1 MSRGSIPIRK
11 AVLIVAVAWILSLV
25 TTLAVVYV
33 SSSIIKDGTLTTN
46 KIADSAVSNLKLGAR
61 AIPFNTTFRTEQVAK
76 TTASWENITGM
87 LVTITLERNSTLLIM
102 FNTQASIQDK
112 NNTIAWQAL
121 VNTKA
126 ALPGSLYMQPPGEG
140 SKWSDISCNFYEN
153 RVGPGK
159 YTVYIQWLVTGSI
172 GYIGYRS
179 LIVIALPE

>member
-87 LVTITLERNSTLLIM
+87 SVTITLERNSTLLIM

-112 NNTIAWQAL
+112 KTTQ
-121 VNTKA
+121 
-126 ALPGSLYMQPPGEG
+126 LPGKLWSIQRQPFQARFTCSLQEKEASGATFPATSMKTELVR
-140 SKWSDISCNFYEN
+140 EN
-153 RVGPGK
+153 TLSTSNG
-159 YTVYIQWLVTGSI
+159 W
-172 GYIGYRS
+172 
-179 LIVIALPE
+179 